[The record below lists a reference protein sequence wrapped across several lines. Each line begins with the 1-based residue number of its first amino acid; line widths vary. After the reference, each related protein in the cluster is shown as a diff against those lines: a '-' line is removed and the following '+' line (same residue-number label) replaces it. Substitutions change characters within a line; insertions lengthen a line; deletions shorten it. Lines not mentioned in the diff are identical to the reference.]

1 MPLWLTVVIAVVA
14 VVALIGVATYLMNKH
29 NVA

>member
-14 VVALIGVATYLMNKH
+14 VVLVTSAITYLLNKL
-29 NVA
+29 NQA